1 MPTFTAQV
9 WMMAALVL
17 LADSEAGPLKH
28 KLLLL
33 LHSTE
38 LLLKKNARVA
48 EVIEADGGAAGAT
61 VQMKC
66 CCRNCLHR
74 VSLDQLQPKLPPSS
88 PKSSLLC
95 CRRSRRGRAHV
106 SQHDRVAVCR

>member
-1 MPTFTAQV
+1 MPTFTARV

-28 KLLLL
+28 TLLLL
-33 LHSTE
+33 LHSAE
-38 LLLKKNARVA
+38 LLLKSARVA